1 MEKHLE
7 YNTQREK
14 LPMPEYGR
22 SIQNMVDYALTIEDR
37 AERQRC
43 ANTIINIMGNMFPHL
58 RDVPEFNHK
67 LWDHLAIM
75 SGFQLDIDYPY
86 EINAQDHLSV
96 KPARLHYPVGRIRY
110 RHYGRFIQT
119 LVKKLAEM
127 PDDERKKQL
136 IKLVAMQMKKNYVA
150 WNKEGVE
157 DQKILDDIAE
167 YTNNAVRLDSA
178 TFSIGATGSNGGSGN
193 GGRNYAQRNKRP
205 QNNKRKQY

>member
-1 MEKHLE
+1 
-7 YNTQREK
+7 
-14 LPMPEYGR
+14 
-22 SIQNMVDYALTIEDR
+22 
-37 AERQRC
+37 
-43 ANTIINIMGNMFPHL
+43 
-58 RDVPEFNHK
+58 
-67 LWDHLAIM
+67 M

-178 TFSIGATGSNGGSGN
+178 TFSIGATGNGGSGN